1 MKTKQSILKYVCVM
15 GLGLVLSMSCSKD
28 ENPIDAGLPSPEE
41 TANFNL
47 VLINLNNFSQEDESP
62 KELLDEESPEQD
74 DVSPN
79 LECSVKRY
87 KAAPGYNEMLALD
100 PTSDVIYPAGMLK
113 GESIPTGGYIGINGG
128 RAPVTLSVSLENI
141 NGKSS
146 VVIDDPK
153 LSTVREGIN
162 SILQQ
167 GVTGST
173 PARISFETKEVYSEE
188 HLNLALGANYR
199 NKNAS
204 ISSSFDFSS
213 SSYKYKFLIK
223 YIQVYYT
230 IDMDLPP
237 NDNPGSLFTA
247 LPELNAT
254 SPVIVSSVKYGR
266 MVLYTVE
273 SNYKETDIN
282 AAFSASFNSS
292 DADGNADYQK
302 IMNESS
308 IKATVIGGSGAD
320 AAKVVLGPG
329 GVYDYITN
337 GGDYTADSPAAPL
350 SYTLRY
356 IKNDFPISKVV
367 LASEYPV
374 RTCEEAYQKY
384 AFELHGFRGVRNDN
398 EGDSQLEL
406 FGKMT
411 ATIFQNGANK
421 GDEKWEKTAG
431 QDFSTEKDKFYEI
444 DQTMEVELKNPN
456 TSEDY
461 IRLYGTFT
469 EIDLIKN
476 DFYGAEKKDILL
488 KNIGWDKGDGYTRID
503 LEDDPGSEM
512 RIYFHVWRIY

>member
-1 MKTKQSILKYVCVM
+1 MKTKQSILKYVGVM
-15 GLGLVLSMSCSKD
+15 GLCLLLSMSCSTEED
-28 ENPIDAGLPSPEE
+28 PISPDQPNPEE
-41 TANFNL
+41 TEGFNAL
-47 VLINLNNFSQEDESP
+47 LSNLNEFSQDEESP
-62 KELLDEESPEQD
+62 KELLDEENPEQD

-79 LECSVKRY
+79 LECVVKRY
-87 KAAPGYNEMLALD
+87 KASPGYDEMLALD

-113 GESIPTGGYIGINGG
+113 GESIPTGAYIGINGG

-146 VVIDDPK
+146 VTIDDPK

-173 PARISFETKEVYSEE
+173 PARLNFETKEVYSEE

-199 NKNAS
+199 GKNAN
-204 ISSSFDFSS
+204 ISASFDFSS
-213 SSYKYKFLIK
+213 SSYKYKYLIK

-273 SNYKETDIN
+273 SNYKETDIHS
-282 AAFSASFNSS
+282 AFSASFNSA
-292 DADGNADYQK
+292 DADGNADYQT
-302 IMNESS
+302 MLSESS

-320 AAKVVLGPG
+320 AAKVVSGPSG
-329 GVYDYITN
+329 IHEYITN

-367 LASEYPV
+367 LASEYPI

-411 ATIFQNGANK
+411 ATIFQNGVNK

-444 DQTMEVELKNPN
+444 DQTIEVELKSPN
-456 TSEDY
+456 TNDDY

-469 EIDLIKN
+469 EIDLFN
-476 DFYGAEKKDILL
+476 DDFYGEETKDIKL
-488 KNIGWDKGDGYTRID
+488 KDVKWNKDDGYTRID